1 MSFIIFFAQ
10 APDAPIA
17 PDPSQVTPTGPPA
30 YTLIVQLLIF
40 FLIFYF
46 LLIRPSIKARKEQ
59 EKMINSVKMGDDIV
73 FCSGILGHVT
83 NIKDKTVVVKV
94 DDNVKLE
101 ILKSAITSVT
111 PKN

>member
-1 MSFIIFFAQ
+1 MNFIHLLAQ
-10 APDAPIA
+10 AADTPTV
-17 PDPSQVTPTGPPA
+17 PDPTQAAPVGPPG
-30 YTLIVQLLIF
+30 YTIIVQFLIF
-40 FLIFYF
+40 FLILYF

-59 EKMINSVKMGDDIV
+59 EKMINSVKIGDDIV
-73 FCSGILGHVT
+73 FCNGILGHVT